1 MNEDI
6 IKGKWHEI
14 KGMLKQ
20 QWGKVTDDEITK
32 MKGSYEELQ
41 GILQQ
46 KYGYQKEQAQKEIE
60 TFLDKHKW
68 NKK

>member
-14 KGMLKQ
+14 KGQVKQ
-20 QWGKVTDDEITK
+20 QWAKVTDDEITK
-32 MKGSYEELQ
+32 MKGSFEELQ

-46 KYGYQKEQAQKEIE
+46 KYGYHKEQAQKEIQ
-60 TFLDKHKW
+60 TFLDKHNWK
-68 NKK
+68 N